1 MYNRTWYNSLRK
13 APLSPPD
20 WVFGTVWP
28 ILYTLLTISLLLVWT
43 DKKCV
48 PYCKPL
54 TFFFIQLA
62 FNLSWTTVFFRYKK
76 TKLSLFITILIIGFT
91 LYTYTQFNPI
101 NKTASYLLIPYL
113 LWLLFATYLNG
124 YIVVNN

>member
-76 TKLSLFITILIIGFT
+76 TKLSLFITILIIVFT